1 MGNGVAEYK
10 GEKVAPGFEH
20 SVSPKSD
27 MEITFKAHILD
38 GFIYYENSFK

>member
-20 SVSPKSD
+20 SVSFLFG
-27 MEITFKAHILD
+27 IRIA
-38 GFIYYENSFK
+38 Y